1 MKMRISSPTTDVRSA
16 RCVLKPIAL
25 FRATNSVETI
35 QAEAMIVVVMIIGL
49 TGIAI
54 RMKNIPGAAEKNSGR
69 ASSQKPVFPW
79 NSFVPTRKTVAD
91 QMKAAKSVKIML
103 AMVPDISWLGDRLL
117 VWSPLKMLNPSP

>member
-1 MKMRISSPTTDVRSA
+1 MVIWMKMRVSSPTTDVRSA

-25 FRATNSVETI
+25 FSATNSAVTI
-35 QAEAMIVVVMIIGL
+35 HAEAMIVVAMIIGL

-54 RMKNIPGAAEKNSGR
+54 RMKSIPGVAEKNSGL

-103 AMVPDISWLGDRLL
+103 AMVPDISWLGDKLF
-117 VWSPLKMLNPSP
+117 VWSPVKML

>member
-1 MKMRISSPTTDVRSA
+1 MRVSSPTTDVRRA

-25 FRATNSVETI
+25 FSARNSAETI
-35 QAEAMIVVVMIIGL
+35 QAEAMIVVAMIIGL

-54 RMKNIPGAAEKNSGR
+54 RTKSTPGAAEKKSGR

-79 NSFVPTRKTVAD
+79 NSFVPTRNTVAD

-103 AMVPDISWLGDRLL
+103 AMVPDISWLSDRLF
-117 VWSPLKMLNPSP
+117 VWRPVKML